1 MLSCV
6 DHTTRTPMWLF
17 RTAFVFLPSI
27 FVRFH
32 AKESMKDQKKPIHK
46 VLLRKSLL
54 FMLHGKKW
62 GQRKLFLQTRR
73 LILNATSSAWSLWRV
88 FWDFIF
94 SRVTMCVSEHRHFG
108 DRGGVG
114 AGLQNGAL
122 YWTRKRRNWGGGK
135 KTKQQQRTREREWTE
150 LNGEGKKSKLSMTLQ
165 FGMSEDSSVVCK
177 KERRERRRRRKGL
190 WKRGRQR
197 GGIRTQSN
205 EAERRIYNA
214 IAINKKPLLCT
225 LKKSS
230 EFTV

>member
-54 FMLHGKKW
+54 LCCMGRNEDKGSFSCKPEDWYSMQLAVHGVY
-62 GQRKLFLQTRR
+62 GEYSG
-73 LILNATSSAWSLWRV
+73 TSSFQGWQ
-88 FWDFIF
+88 
-94 SRVTMCVSEHRHFG
+94 CVYLSIDILVIVEG
-108 DRGGVG
+108 WESGYKMVSCTEQEKEETEEGG
-114 AGLQNGAL
+114 
-122 YWTRKRRNWGGGK
+122 RKQQ
-135 KTKQQQRTREREWTE
+135 QQQRTREREWTE

-165 FGMSEDSSVVCK
+165 FGMSEDSGVVCK
-177 KERRERRRRRKGL
+177 KERGERRRRKGV

-205 EAERRIYNA
+205 EAERRIYNV

-230 EFTV
+230 AFTV